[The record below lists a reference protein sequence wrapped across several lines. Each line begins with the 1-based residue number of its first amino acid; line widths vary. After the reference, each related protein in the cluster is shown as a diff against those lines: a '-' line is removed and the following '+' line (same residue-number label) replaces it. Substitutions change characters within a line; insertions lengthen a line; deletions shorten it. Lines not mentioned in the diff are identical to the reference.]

1 MIHFSNERIKM
12 RIFKYRMFRQWAK
25 KEGISDSALKK
36 AIDEIE
42 RGLFDASLGNGL
54 YKQRVAR
61 KGQGKRGGYRTI
73 LAFKEKDRSVFM
85 YGYPKNDRANISD
98 KEEAVY
104 KKLAAYYL
112 GVPDNKLENLITIGE
127 LFEVK

>member
-1 MIHFSNERIKM
+1 M
-12 RIFKYRMFRQWAK
+12 RILKYRMFRQWAK

-42 RGLFDASLGNGL
+42 HGLFDANLGNGL

-73 LAFKEKDRSVFM
+73 LAFKEKNRSVFM
-85 YGYPKNDRANISD
+85 YGYAKNDQANISN
-98 KEEAVY
+98 KEEEAY

-112 GVPDNKLENLITIGE
+112 EITDNKLEILIKNGE

>member
-1 MIHFSNERIKM
+1 M
-12 RIFKYRMFRQWAK
+12 RIFKYRIFHQWAK

-42 RGLFDASLGNGL
+42 RGLFDANLGNGL

-85 YGYPKNDRANISD
+85 YGYAKNDRANISD

-112 GVPDNKLENLITIGE
+112 EMPENKLETLIKTGE

>member
-1 MIHFSNERIKM
+1 M
-12 RIFKYRMFRQWAK
+12 RIFKYLMFLEWAK
-25 KEGISDSALKK
+25 KEEISDNALKK
-36 AIDEIE
+36 AIDEME
-42 RGLFDASLGNGL
+42 HGLLDANLGNGL

-73 LAFKEKDRSVFM
+73 LAFKEKNRSVFM
-85 YGYPKNDRANISD
+85 YGYAKNNRANISD

-112 GVPDNKLENLITIGE
+112 EITDNKLETLINIGE